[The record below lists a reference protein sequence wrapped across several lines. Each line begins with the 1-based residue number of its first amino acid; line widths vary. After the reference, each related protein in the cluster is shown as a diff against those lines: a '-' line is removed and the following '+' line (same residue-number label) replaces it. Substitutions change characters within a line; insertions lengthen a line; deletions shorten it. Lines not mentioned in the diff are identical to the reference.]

1 MNTALEG
8 KGNQKNK
15 GFWRKP
21 PKRRLWR
28 MKRGGFEEVS
38 RFSRPKGAGNRL
50 TRRCS
55 ESPKRRLWHTFPS
68 SSFFLSPAAY
78 FLSTATKSMQK
89 APPETNG
96 LWTPFTF
103 KNYRS
108 LWAVA
113 GTDSATDPLPLPL
126 RRRSVW
132 VYGFEYGFPRRV
144 YAPARNDR
152 IIL

>member
-1 MNTALEG
+1 MPEG
-8 KGNQKNK
+8 PNSAYDVG
-15 GFWRKP
+15 
-21 PKRRLWR
+21 
-28 MKRGGFEEVS
+28 RGLS
-38 RFSRPKGAGNRL
+38 QA
-50 TRRCS
+50 
-55 ESPKRRLWHTFPS
+55 FPS
-68 SSFFLSPAAY
+68 GGPLFPVAFLLLPPAAY

>member
-1 MNTALEG
+1 MILFTSIAS
-8 KGNQKNK
+8 
-15 GFWRKP
+15 
-21 PKRRLWR
+21 
-28 MKRGGFEEVS
+28 GG
-38 RFSRPKGAGNRL
+38 G
-50 TRRCS
+50 
-55 ESPKRRLWHTFPS
+55 
-68 SSFFLSPAAY
+68 

-113 GTDSATDPLPLPL
+113 GTDSATDRLPLPL